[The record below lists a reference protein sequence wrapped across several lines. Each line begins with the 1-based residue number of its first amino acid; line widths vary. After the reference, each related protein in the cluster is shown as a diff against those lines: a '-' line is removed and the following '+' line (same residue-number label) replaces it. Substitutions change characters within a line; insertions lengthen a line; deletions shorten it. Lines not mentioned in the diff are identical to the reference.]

1 MGDTGSLTLGFIL
14 SFLTIKYTMNQ
25 YVMMNF
31 NYNGAILVAF
41 SVLLVPCQDVI
52 RVVIRRVRNGKS
64 PFLPDKTHIHH
75 KFLAMGFTVRK
86 AMITILFI
94 SFLFSLSNILLVSY
108 VDNTLLFIV
117 DVAVWTGMH
126 IYMDKV
132 IEKKKVEK

>member
-1 MGDTGSLTLGFIL
+1 
-14 SFLTIKYTMNQ
+14 
-25 YVMMNF
+25 
-31 NYNGAILVAF
+31 
-41 SVLLVPCQDVI
+41 
-52 RVVIRRVRNGKS
+52 
-64 PFLPDKTHIHH
+64 
-75 KFLAMGFTVRK
+75 MGFTVRK

-132 IEKKKVEK
+132 IEKKKVENKLSNNIA

>member
-1 MGDTGSLTLGFIL
+1 
-14 SFLTIKYTMNQ
+14 
-25 YVMMNF
+25 
-31 NYNGAILVAF
+31 
-41 SVLLVPCQDVI
+41 
-52 RVVIRRVRNGKS
+52 
-64 PFLPDKTHIHH
+64 
-75 KFLAMGFTVRK
+75 
-86 AMITILFI
+86 MITILFI

>member
-1 MGDTGSLTLGFIL
+1 
-14 SFLTIKYTMNQ
+14 
-25 YVMMNF
+25 
-31 NYNGAILVAF
+31 
-41 SVLLVPCQDVI
+41 
-52 RVVIRRVRNGKS
+52 
-64 PFLPDKTHIHH
+64 
-75 KFLAMGFTVRK
+75 MGFTVRK